1 MRCSWSAVA
10 ALGTLL
16 IVAPTS
22 VSVAPAAPLPLQA
35 TEPTPAEETE
45 AAQRLARAL
54 FMAQMIHFIKW
65 PFVPTGKLGESA
77 TPDRVTFCML
87 HQRPTETS
95 PQLLTEASVLQQ
107 RSAEANSP
115 DAPRVVTFYHYS
127 QLQLHLV
134 NDHCHVIYA
143 DYDQLKELP
152 SIAIQQLNISSFIV
166 SNNLAF
172 LNQGGIGALYF
183 ENKRVRLY
191 LNNHELQ
198 RSDIT
203 LGSRLLQVSRFYP
216 LTE

>member
-16 IVAPTS
+16 IMVPIS
-22 VSVAPAAPLPLQA
+22 IAPAAPLPLQA
-35 TEPTPAEETE
+35 SEPTPAAETE
-45 AAQRLARAL
+45 AAQRLSRAL

-77 TPDRVTFCML
+77 TPERVTFCML
-87 HQRPTETS
+87 HERPTETS

-107 RSAEANSP
+107 RSNEAASAA
-115 DAPRVVTFYHYS
+115 APRVVTFHHYS

-134 NDHCHVIYA
+134 NDHCHIIYG
-143 DYDQLKELP
+143 DYAQLKDLP
-152 SIAIQQLNISSFIV
+152 GAVIQQLNVASLTV
-166 SNNLAF
+166 SDNLAF

-191 LNNHELQ
+191 LNNQELQ

-203 LGSRLLQVSRFYP
+203 LGSRLLQVTRFYP